1 MKMDCK
7 RVWKDEFHTLPEKV
21 KKALED
27 NDAIVLRICT
37 APDVIGGNKLM
48 IANQEDGTMFEVDE
62 NGNVQYWKDDFRIVY
77 SSV

>member
-7 RVWKDEFHTLPEKV
+7 RVWKEEFYTLPEKV

-48 IANQEDGTMFEVDE
+48 IANQEDGTIFEVDE